1 MLQNIR
7 ENLTGKLALIILAV
21 IALSFVFV
29 GGASF
34 TTIGSNYAAKVGD
47 SEIGLAQFESA
58 YRERIRANPQLANL
72 PEEYRLQLRRNILD
86 GLIQQR
92 VIDNYLDDAGFNVSD
107 KQLTDAVHQ
116 IPEFQVDGRFNRES
130 YEALLSQAGLTA
142 AQFEASQKLSMRR
155 NQLQRAVIESSV
167 VPPSGY
173 RRYLNLAFENRLVTT
188 ASISADVVADEIN
201 VTDEMISAYY
211 DENPAMFNVPES
223 ADIKYVEIL
232 RESVAADVSVSE
244 EDLREYYDF
253 NKDRYLQD
261 EQRQARHIL
270 ILFDNDESGAEEVA
284 TEVLA
289 RARSGESFAELARQ
303 YSKDGGTASDGGN
316 LGALTRTQLP
326 DALAGAIFS
335 MKEGEILGPVKGDFG
350 FHVVQLDRILE
361 SGPLP
366 YEQVRASL
374 LTELQEQEAEG
385 LFLELERKLSA
396 ALFDATDISV
406 VADAVGQEVKS
417 YEGFTRDS
425 IEPFDGN
432 TSAVDA
438 VFDPIVLSGAQM
450 SEVIEVDANR
460 TAVFS
465 VSKHNVASREP
476 LEAVRD
482 EVVTMLTNQLSEDL
496 MAARAQ
502 QMLDAVRG
510 GEDFAAAAEAIGA
523 VASEPTIMG
532 RDRDTADQFL
542 AVAVFTAVKPTQ
554 DNPTLGMTR
563 NGVGG
568 YTVYRLGAVVPGRP
582 ETIPQADRD
591 AGKNQLVEQYGV
603 GDFVAFVQAL
613 QANAEIIIND
623 DALAAQ
629 DLFQ

>member
-7 ENLTGKLALIILAV
+7 ENLTGKLALIVLVV

-34 TTIGSNYAAKVGD
+34 TTIGSNYAAKVDG
-47 SEIGLAQFESA
+47 SEIGLGQFEQA
-58 YRERIRANPQLANL
+58 YRDRIRENPQLANL

-92 VIDNYLDDAGFNVSD
+92 VIDNYLDDAGYNVSD
-107 KQLTDAVHQ
+107 QQLTRAVHQ
-116 IPEFQVDGRFNRES
+116 IPEFQVNGRFNREA
-130 YEALLSQAGLTA
+130 YEALLGQAGITA
-142 AQFEASQKLSMRR
+142 AQFEASQKQAMRR
-155 NQLQRAVIESSV
+155 NQLQRAVIGSSV

-173 RRYLNLAFENRLVTT
+173 RRYLNLAFESRLVTT
-188 ASISADVVADEIN
+188 ATITADVVADEVN
-201 VTDEMISAYY
+201 VTDEMIAAYY
-211 DENPAMFNVPES
+211 DANPAMFNVPES
-223 ADIKYVEIL
+223 ADIEYVELL
-232 RESVAADVSVSE
+232 RDSVAADVSVSE
-244 EDLREYYDF
+244 EDLREYYEL

-261 EQRQARHIL
+261 EQRRARHIL
-270 ILFDNDESGAEEVA
+270 ILFDGDEDGAEGVA
-284 TEVLA
+284 TEILT
-289 RARSGESFAELARQ
+289 RAQSGESFAELARQ
-303 YSKDGGTASDGGN
+303 YSKDGGTANDGGS

-326 DALAGAIFS
+326 DALGSAVFS
-335 MKEGEILGPVKGDFG
+335 MKERDILGPVKGDFG
-350 FHVVQLDRILE
+350 FHVVKLDEILE

-366 YEQVRASL
+366 YDQVRASL

-396 ALFDATDISV
+396 ALFDAADLNV
-406 VADAVGQEVKS
+406 VANAVGREVQR
-417 YEGFTRDS
+417 YDGFTRDS
-425 IEPFDGN
+425 NEPFDGN
-432 TSAVDA
+432 ITAVDA
-438 VFDPIVLSGAQM
+438 VFDPVVLSGAQM

-460 TAVFS
+460 TVVFS
-465 VSKHNVASREP
+465 VRNHNEASREP
-476 LEAVRD
+476 LDAVRD
-482 EVVTMLTNQLSEDL
+482 RIVTMLTNQQAEDL

-502 QMLDAVRG
+502 QMLEAVRG
-510 GEDFAAAAEAIGA
+510 GEDFAKAAEAIGA
-523 VASEPTIMG
+523 TTAGPTVMG

-554 DNPTLGMTR
+554 DNPTLGTTR

-568 YTVYRLGAVVPGRP
+568 YTVYRLDAVIPGRP
-582 ETIPQADRD
+582 ETIPQAERD

-613 QANAEIIIND
+613 QADAEIIIND